1 MTRRILIIE
10 DESAMRERLLALV
23 QQLDEVKVDCAAN
36 EQEADEL
43 IARQRYDVA
52 LVDLQL
58 NPKPTG
64 QLLGLRYA
72 SRLAD
77 RGCQTIIVTGDT
89 RDFLSEVGMVLT
101 GSDIVTKPFT
111 DSVLLGHIE
120 RALQWQNRDTSTM
133 AESDLPPELVLEPY
147 KRCCQWRGETIQLTP
162 TELSIVR
169 EIWHAKGQRV
179 DLSRLTKVLKSGSG
193 HAVTQHITNIRKKFE
208 AVDPAFNKISCHGGA
223 YIWGG

>member
-1 MTRRILIIE
+1 MARRILIIE

-23 QQLDEVKVDCAAN
+23 QQLDDVNVDCAAN

-43 IARQRYDVA
+43 IARHGYDVS

-64 QLLGLRYA
+64 QLVGLRYA
-72 SRLAD
+72 SRLVD

-89 RDFLSEVGMVLT
+89 RDFLSEVGMALT

-120 RALQWQNRDTSTM
+120 RALQWRNRDSSAM
-133 AESDLPPELVLEPY
+133 AESDLPPELVLDPY
-147 KRCCQWRGETIQLTP
+147 KQCCQWRGETIKLTP

-179 DLSRLTKVLKSGSG
+179 DLGRLTNVLKSGSA

-208 AVDPAFNKISCHGGA
+208 AVDPAFKNISCHGGA
-223 YIWGG
+223 YFWGN